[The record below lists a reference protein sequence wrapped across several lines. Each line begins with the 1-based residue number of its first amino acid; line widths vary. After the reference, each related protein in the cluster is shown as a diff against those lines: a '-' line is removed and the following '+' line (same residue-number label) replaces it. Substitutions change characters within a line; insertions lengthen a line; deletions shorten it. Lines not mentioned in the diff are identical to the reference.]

1 MSLNSKQLSL
11 DVLESELA
19 NTIEQDSRY
28 WRENSA
34 KFRAVAQNASYEQF
48 EEIVKASHL
57 KPIEKQDKTP
67 YGKLKTTIWNSI
79 ASAASRKS
87 TNMEYQKPES
97 VEASDD
103 CISNNSIPKTFD
115 EFYNSWRQTE
125 MSERI
130 KFLQNIGSPSLK
142 NIFSVEIPSELI
154 VDFIYTF
161 MSFGPA
167 LGELVTVVN
176 TLELL
181 SQSRRFSLNVQ
192 FLSRSERAAA
202 GQLVEKLRA
211 GLTDRQQDLAEL
223 GVTEWHLEKIAGNFH
238 TNN

>member
-19 NTIEQDSRY
+19 DTIEQDSRY

-57 KPIEKQDKTP
+57 RPIEKQDKTQ
-67 YGKLKTTIWNSI
+67 YGKMKTTIWNSI
-79 ASAASRKS
+79 ANAASRKS
-87 TNMEYQKPES
+87 TNTEYHKSETS
-97 VEASDD
+97 EASDD
-103 CISNNSIPKTFD
+103 CISNSTPKTFD
-115 EFYNSWRQTE
+115 EFHDSWRRTE

-142 NIFSVEIPSELI
+142 NILSVEVPPELI
-154 VDFIYTF
+154 VDFLYTF
-161 MSFGPA
+161 MSFGPS
-167 LGELVTVVN
+167 LSDLVTVVN
-176 TLELL
+176 SLELI
-181 SQSRRFSLNVQ
+181 SQSRRFSLNIQ

-202 GQLVEKLRA
+202 GQLLEKLRA

-223 GVTEWHLEKIAGNFH
+223 GVTEWHIENIARNFH
-238 TNN
+238 TNQ

>member
-19 NTIEQDSRY
+19 DTIEQDSRY

-57 KPIEKQDKTP
+57 KPIEKQDKTQ

-79 ASAASRKS
+79 ANAASRKS
-87 TNMEYQKPES
+87 NNMEYHKSETAE
-97 VEASDD
+97 VSDD
-103 CISNNSIPKTFD
+103 CISNSIPKTFD
-115 EFYNSWRQTE
+115 EFYESWRRTE

-142 NIFSVEIPSELI
+142 NILSVEVPPELI
-154 VDFIYTF
+154 VDFLYTF

-167 LGELVTVVN
+167 LSDLVTVVN

-181 SQSRRFSLNVQ
+181 AQSRRFSLNVQ

-202 GQLVEKLRA
+202 GQLLEKLRA

-223 GVTEWHLEKIAGNFH
+223 GVTEWHIENIARNFH
-238 TNN
+238 TNQ

>member
-1 MSLNSKQLSL
+1 
-11 DVLESELA
+11 
-19 NTIEQDSRY
+19 
-28 WRENSA
+28 
-34 KFRAVAQNASYEQF
+34 
-48 EEIVKASHL
+48 
-57 KPIEKQDKTP
+57 
-67 YGKLKTTIWNSI
+67 
-79 ASAASRKS
+79 
-87 TNMEYQKPES
+87 
-97 VEASDD
+97 
-103 CISNNSIPKTFD
+103 
-115 EFYNSWRQTE
+115 

-142 NIFSVEIPSELI
+142 NILSVEVPPELI
-154 VDFIYTF
+154 VDFLYTF

-167 LGELVTVVN
+167 LSDLVTVVN

-192 FLSRSERAAA
+192 FLSRSEKAAA

>member
-11 DVLESELA
+11 DALESELA
-19 NTIEQDSRY
+19 ATIEQDSRY

-57 KPIEKQDKTP
+57 KPIEKQDKTQ

-87 TNMEYQKPES
+87 TNMEYHKPETA
-97 VEASDD
+97 EASDD
-103 CISNNSIPKTFD
+103 GICNSTPKTFD
-115 EFYNSWRQTE
+115 EFYESWRRTE

-130 KFLQNIGSPSLK
+130 KFLQNVGSPSLK
-142 NIFSVEIPSELI
+142 NIFSVEVPPELI
-154 VDFIYTF
+154 VDFLYTF

-167 LGELVTVVN
+167 LSELVTVVN

-181 SQSRRFSLNVQ
+181 CQSRRFSLNVQ

-202 GQLVEKLRA
+202 GQLLEKLRA

-223 GVTEWHLEKIAGNFH
+223 GVTEWHLENIARNFN
-238 TNN
+238 TNQ

>member
-19 NTIEQDSRY
+19 DTIEQDSRY

-57 KPIEKQDKTP
+57 KPIEKQDKTQ

-79 ASAASRKS
+79 ANAASRKS
-87 TNMEYQKPES
+87 TNMEYHKSETAE
-97 VEASDD
+97 VNDD
-103 CISNNSIPKTFD
+103 CVSNSIPKTFD
-115 EFYNSWRQTE
+115 EFYESWRRTE

-142 NIFSVEIPSELI
+142 NILSVEVPPELI
-154 VDFIYTF
+154 VDFLYTF

-167 LGELVTVVN
+167 LSDLVTVVN

-181 SQSRRFSLNVQ
+181 AQSRRFSLNVQ

-202 GQLVEKLRA
+202 GQLLEKLRA

-223 GVTEWHLEKIAGNFH
+223 GVTEWHIENIARNFH
-238 TNN
+238 TNQ

>member
-19 NTIEQDSRY
+19 DTIEQDSRY

-57 KPIEKQDKTP
+57 KPIEKQDKTQ

-79 ASAASRKS
+79 ANAASRKS
-87 TNMEYQKPES
+87 TNMEYHKSETA
-97 VEASDD
+97 EASDD
-103 CISNNSIPKTFD
+103 CISNSIPKTFD
-115 EFYNSWRQTE
+115 EFYESWRRTE

-142 NIFSVEIPSELI
+142 NILSVEVPPELI
-154 VDFIYTF
+154 VDFLYTF

-167 LGELVTVVN
+167 LSDLVTVVN

-181 SQSRRFSLNVQ
+181 AQSRRFSLNVQ

-202 GQLVEKLRA
+202 GQLLEKLRA

-223 GVTEWHLEKIAGNFH
+223 GVTEWHIENIARNFH
-238 TNN
+238 TNQ